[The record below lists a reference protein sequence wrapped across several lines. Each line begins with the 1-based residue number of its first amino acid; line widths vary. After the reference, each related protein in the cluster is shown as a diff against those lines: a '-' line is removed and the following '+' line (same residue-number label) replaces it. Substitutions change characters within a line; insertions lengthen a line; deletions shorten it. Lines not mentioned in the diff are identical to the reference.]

1 MKVAEPFHL
10 HGQMSDSFR
19 AAVFIILSGG
29 FQDAYTYFCRGEVFA
44 NAQTGNIVFLSTAL
58 FQKDWPNV
66 VKYLIPVVSFLIGT
80 AAAELIHIRFKTYEK
95 IHWRQIILFCEIVF
109 LLVVGFLPAYFE
121 PLANAMVSFVCA
133 MQVQTFH
140 KVRGHAYAST
150 MCIGNLRSGTASL
163 SMYFRERR
171 PEFLKQALY
180 YFGIILFF
188 ALGAGAGG
196 NLSVRYGVHVIWVS
210 GGLLM
215 VSVLLMFLEKLRAW
229 NR

>member
-80 AAAELIHIRFKTYEK
+80 AAAELIHIHFKTYEK

-109 LLVVGFLPAYFE
+109 CLSSAFCRAYFE
-121 PLANAMVSFVCA
+121 PACERDGLVC
-133 MQVQTFH
+133 
-140 KVRGHAYAST
+140 
-150 MCIGNLRSGTASL
+150 MCH
-163 SMYFRERR
+163 
-171 PEFLKQALY
+171 
-180 YFGIILFF
+180 
-188 ALGAGAGG
+188 AGADVPQGARPRVCKHDVHRQHALRHRG
-196 NLSVRYGVHVIWVS
+196 TVRVFQNAG
-210 GGLLM
+210 
-215 VSVLLMFLEKLRAW
+215 
-229 NR
+229 

>member
-1 MKVAEPFHL
+1 MTQVLPEK
-10 HGQMSDSFR
+10 QMSE
-19 AAVFIILSGG
+19 AFINSIFLCNVRRLSGCIHLLYQRQG
-29 FQDAYTYFCRGEVFA
+29 VLQRADGQCGVDEPAFYDGRVEGRAEVSVAASGIRVWRAGGGTDTGAVPFCQG
-44 NAQTGNIVFLSTAL
+44 L
-58 FQKDWPNV
+58 
-66 VKYLIPVVSFLIGT
+66 
-80 AAAELIHIRFKTYEK
+80 
-95 IHWRQIILFCEIVF
+95 HWRQGILLLEIAI
-109 LLVVGFLPAYFE
+109 LLIVGFLPQTLNMTATI
-121 PLANAMVSFVCA
+121 LVSFACA
-133 MQVQTFH
+133 MQVQSFR
-140 KVRGHAYAST
+140 KVHGYPFAST

>member
-1 MKVAEPFHL
+1 MPFFKKTAHNRCSVAL
-10 HGQMSDSFR
+10 C
-19 AAVFIILSGG
+19 AVLVPILTFSLG
-29 FQDAYTYFCRGEVFA
+29 A
-44 NAQTGNIVFLSTAL
+44 N
-58 FQKDWPNV
+58 
-66 VKYLIPVVSFLIGT
+66 
-80 AAAELIHIRFKTYEK
+80 
-95 IHWRQIILFCEIVF
+95 
-109 LLVVGFLPAYFE
+109 LVTL
-121 PLANAMVSFVCA
+121 
-133 MQVQTFH
+133 
-140 KVRGHAYAST
+140 
-150 MCIGNLRSGTASL
+150 GTASL

>member
-1 MKVAEPFHL
+1 MRGL
-10 HGQMSDSFR
+10 H
-19 AAVFIILSGG
+19 
-29 FQDAYTYFCRGEVFA
+29 
-44 NAQTGNIVFLSTAL
+44 
-58 FQKDWPNV
+58 
-66 VKYLIPVVSFLIGT
+66 YLIPLLAFAGGVFFADCVQGK
-80 AAAELIHIRFKTYEK
+80 FKYANRL
-95 IHWRQIILFCEIVF
+95 HWRQGILLLEILILFG
-109 LLVVGFLPAYFE
+109 VGFIPQDYNM
-121 PLANAMVSFVCA
+121 LATTLVSFSCA
-133 MQVQTFH
+133 MQVQAFR
-140 KVRGHAYAST
+140 KVDGYSYAST

-215 VSVLLMFLEKLRAW
+215 VSVLLMFMEKLRAW

>member
-133 MQVQTFH
+133 MQVQTFR
-140 KVRGHAYAST
+140 KVNGYSYAST
-150 MCIGNLRSGTASL
+150 MCIGNLRSGTAAF
-163 SMYFRERR
+163 SMYLRDKR
-171 PEFLKQALY
+171 PEQLRQSLY

-188 ALGAGAGG
+188 AIGAGIGG
-196 NLSVRYGVHVIWVS
+196 NLSMRYGIHMIWVS
-210 GGLLM
+210 VGCLL
-215 VSVLLMFLEKLRAW
+215 VSFFMMFFERVK
-229 NR
+229 